1 MAPLDIDTALEW
13 RGRTV
18 VDRDGDKI
26 GKLEELYLDESDRP
40 AWGSVST
47 GLFGRRQSFV
57 PLADL
62 REAGDDLQVPYGKDH
77 VKDAPNADPDEQLSP
92 QEEDALHR
100 HYGLD
105 GPPERDAET
114 RETAAAGDTG
124 GGDETAETAEAE
136 RGRETREPASGAEA
150 RPAEGRPETDGD
162 RDARPAD
169 DGAEARSADDAREAR
184 SARPAGEEGVEMIRS
199 EEEVDVGTRRRVR
212 GRARLKKY
220 VVTEHVQ
227 KVVPVQRE
235 EVRVEFDPAD
245 GDEEAGV
252 VRPVRDEPARRAE
265 QAGDE
270 PPPRER

>member
-13 RGRTV
+13 RGRTL

-62 REAGDDLQVPYGKDH
+62 REAGDDLQVPYEKDR

-92 QEEDALHR
+92 EEEDALHR
-100 HYGLD
+100 HYGLGGAPD
-105 GPPERDAET
+105 GDGEAR
-114 RETAAAGDTG
+114 R
-124 GGDETAETAEAE
+124 TAEAGDAE
-136 RGRETREPASGAEA
+136 RATGDAEDEGEA
-150 RPAEGRPETDGD
+150 RAVREAEEG
-162 RDARPAD
+162 
-169 DGAEARSADDAREAR
+169 EAR
-184 SARPAGEEGVEMIRS
+184 SARPAGDEGAEMIRS
-199 EEEVDVGTRRRVR
+199 EEEVDVSTRRRVR

-235 EVRVEFDPAD
+235 EVRVEFEPAD
-245 GDEEAGV
+245 GDEAEDEAS
-252 VRPVRDEPARRAE
+252 VREQPAPD
-265 QAGDE
+265 AGRGQGE